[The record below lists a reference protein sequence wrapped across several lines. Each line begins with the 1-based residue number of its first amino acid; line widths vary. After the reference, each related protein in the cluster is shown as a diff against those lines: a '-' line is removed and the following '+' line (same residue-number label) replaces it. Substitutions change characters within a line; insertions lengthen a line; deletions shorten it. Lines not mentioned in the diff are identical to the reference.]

1 MIAYH
6 PTGSHGNNK
15 LYKDTYRMH
24 PGYQRFTDQVAVIT
38 GAAKGIGRA
47 CALRFAQE
55 GAYVAC
61 LDVRD
66 EETEESAQDCC
77 CEGRLAVAFH
87 CDVCDPA
94 SVSAA
99 VNAVMERWGRI
110 DVLVAAAGIY
120 SGAPLVEVTMSQWQR
135 VIDIDLT
142 GVFLTNQAVVPILM
156 AQCSGSIINISSMA
170 GKTSWPASAE
180 YSAAKSGVIGLTRS
194 VAMELAPY
202 GVTANAVCPGNTLT
216 DMVRTVAHKVAPLD
230 GLTPEEWL
238 ARRAA
243 ECPMKRMA
251 EPWEIAGVVAFLA
264 SQDARYLTGQAI
276 EVDGGMIMS

>member
-1 MIAYH
+1 
-6 PTGSHGNNK
+6 
-15 LYKDTYRMH
+15 MH
-24 PGYQRFTDQVAVIT
+24 PGYQRFTDRVAVVT
-38 GAAKGIGRA
+38 GAAKGIGKA

-55 GAYVAC
+55 GAFVAC

-66 EETEESAQDCC
+66 DEAEASARECSDQ
-77 CEGRLAVAFH
+77 GQLAIALR

-94 SVSAA
+94 SIAAA
-99 VNAVMERWGRI
+99 VGAVMARWGRI

-120 SGAPLVEVTMSQWQR
+120 SGAPLAEVTLAQWQR
-135 VIDIDLT
+135 VLDIDLT
-142 GVFLTNQAVVPILM
+142 GVFLSNQAVAPILM
-156 AQCSGSIINISSMA
+156 AQRSGSIINISSMA

-202 GVTANAVCPGNTLT
+202 GATANAICPGNTLT
-216 DMVRTVAHKVAPLD
+216 DMVRFVASQVSPHD

-251 EPWEIAGVVAFLA
+251 EPWEIAGAAAFLA

-276 EVDGGMIMS
+276 EIDGGMIMS